1 MSFIRQNK
9 DLETRFI
16 EIDEE
21 SANQRLDNF
30 LLRQLKKV
38 PKSHVYRIVRS
49 GEVRVNKG
57 RKKPDYR
64 LKKGDLVR
72 IPPVKNVSSGK
83 PSIGHNIDWLL
94 DTIQFEDEH
103 LMVINKPSGMA
114 VHGGSGL
121 SFGIIEALRKLRPE
135 LRFLELVHRLD
146 RETSGVLLLA
156 KKRSAL
162 RLLHEYLRNNQFIKH
177 YTALIEGVMADQA
190 HDVVAPLKKITR
202 SGERVVVVDPEG
214 KESRSYFRRESV
226 YEPGSQ
232 LEQGATLVDI
242 RLFTGRTH
250 QARVHAASFGH
261 PIAGDEKYGNRDFN
275 VAMKSLGLKRLFL
288 HARWLQFP
296 HPATSNNIKIEAPM
310 PDDLA
315 DLLRT
320 LENDPA
326 I

>member
-38 PKSHVYRIVRS
+38 PKSHVYRLVRS

-64 LKKGDLVR
+64 LKKGDIVR
-72 IPPVKNVSSGK
+72 IPPVKNVASGK
-83 PSIGHNIDWLL
+83 PVIGRDVDWLL
-94 DTIQFEDEH
+94 DTILHEDDH
-103 LMVINKPSGMA
+103 LMVINKPSGVA

-121 SFGIIEALRKLRPE
+121 NFGVIEALRKLRPE
-135 LRFLELVHRLD
+135 LNFLELVHRLD

-162 RLLHEYLRNNQFIKH
+162 RQLHEHLRENRFIKH
-177 YTALIEGVMADQA
+177 YTALLQGKMTDQTC
-190 HDVVAPLKKITR
+190 DVNAPLKKITR
-202 SGERVVVVDPEG
+202 GGERIVVVDPDG
-214 KESRSYFRRESV
+214 KPSRSYFRREQV
-226 YEPGSQ
+226 FQQDGPAG
-232 LEQGATLVDI
+232 QGATLVDI

-250 QARVHAASFGH
+250 QARVHAASLES
-261 PIAGDEKYGNRDFN
+261 PVAGDEKYGDRDFN
-275 VAMKSLGLKRLFL
+275 TTMKSFGLKRLFL

-296 HPATSNNIKIEAPM
+296 HPASNDAIKIEAPL
-310 PDDLA
+310 PVDLTNV
-315 DLLRT
+315 LRKI
-320 LENDPA
+320 EHAWA